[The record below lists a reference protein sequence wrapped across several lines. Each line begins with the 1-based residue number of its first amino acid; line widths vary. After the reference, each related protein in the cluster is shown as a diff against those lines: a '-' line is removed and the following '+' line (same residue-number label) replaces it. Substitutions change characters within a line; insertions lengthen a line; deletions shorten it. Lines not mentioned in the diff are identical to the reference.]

1 MPAVRVLHGIW
12 NAQAWVRPLAWRL
25 SARGFDAQV
34 FGYRSITAVPQAAID
49 CLAQCLGD
57 GPPTHLVGYSLGGLI
72 ALETLRRY
80 PQLPVP
86 RLVCLGS
93 PLRGSATARA
103 LLQRGWGGL
112 LGRSGPLLDHGCQP
126 WHGPTQVA
134 MVAGLVPRGVGRL
147 LGAVGTDSDG
157 TVALAETRLPGLAD
171 HCCVPASHTGLAFS
185 PQAARQVA
193 AFLRCGRFQR

>member
-1 MPAVRVLHGIW
+1 MRVLHGIW
-12 NAQAWVRPLAWRL
+12 NAHWWLRPLAWRL
-25 SARGFDAQV
+25 SAAGLDAQV
-34 FGYRSITAVPQAAID
+34 FGYRSITAAPQVAID
-49 CLAQCLGD
+49 RLARCLGD

-72 ALETLRRY
+72 ALETLRQY

-93 PLRGSATARA
+93 PLRGSATARV

-112 LGRSGPLLDHGCQP
+112 LGRSGPLLEHGCQP

-134 MVAGLVPRGVGRL
+134 MVAGTVPRGVGRL

-193 AFLRCGRFQR
+193 AFLRCGRFRR